1 MRKNDIAEALLCE
14 SVVQA
19 FRIEGLFGYR
29 SVSLNMKNAA
39 SVLIAKNGA
48 GKTTTMGALDAFLK
62 RQFFRFATLEFSR
75 ITCSLKGVENPIV
88 LTKADIAELAK
99 FTSNR
104 KFQSFLALFEGDAVE
119 FSSLIIAN
127 YADIKKG
134 AKTKGYQILQRKLMT
149 RSRTNVPSSREYIV
163 KLLSIAEDSKLK
175 VFSVSEAISNAL
187 DGYEV
192 VYLPTY
198 RRIELA
204 LPVADE
210 TRPGVRHANM
220 QEKLGLSKQSLH
232 SGDIQFGLSDISERL
247 SDLNETMLFE
257 SNQGYR
263 EISANIVNDLLDGIF
278 ENEHSDVEIIPS
290 KESLALFFER
300 IKGGRRY
307 IGPYSD
313 VQVPDLDKIYNE
325 NEVPERSRKFLKY
338 FLGKLNTVML
348 KTKNIESM
356 VEEFINCSNEYLS
369 SKDRSTELPL
379 GIDHRGADDLDGK
392 QLSLDRRTFKVSVSS
407 ISGRREIPLDAL
419 SSGEK
424 QMISL
429 FAKMYLYPNKKIV
442 LIDEPELSLSIEWQ
456 QKILIDI
463 FRAET
468 CAQLIAITHSPFI
481 FDNELEPLAAPLE
494 IGIENPNETLES
506 GYFQEDVNA

>member
-1 MRKNDIAEALLCE
+1 MKKIDISSGLFD
-14 SVVQA
+14 SPVVQE
-19 FRIEGLFGYR
+19 FKIEGLFGYR
-29 SVSLNMKNAA
+29 SISLNMPNAA
-39 SVLIAKNGA
+39 AVLIAKNGA

-62 RQFFRFATLEFSR
+62 RQFFRFATLDFSKIICR
-75 ITCSLKGVENPIV
+75 LKGVEDEII
-88 LTKADIAELAK
+88 LTKTDIDELVK
-99 FTSNR
+99 FTASR
-104 KFQSFLALFEGDAVE
+104 EFQSFLSVIDGDAIE
-119 FSSLIIAN
+119 FASLIVAN
-127 YADIKKG
+127 YADIKRGGKS
-134 AKTKGYQILQRKLMT
+134 KGYLNLHRRLAGKNRGNPTGT
-149 RSRTNVPSSREYIV
+149 RDYLNKIF
-163 KLLSIAEDSKLK
+163 SIAEDSRLN
-175 VFSVSEAISNAL
+175 VFSISENISNAIN
-187 DGYEV
+187 GYEI

-204 LPVADE
+204 LPVNE
-210 TRPGVRHANM
+210 EQRTSGRVSNL
-220 QEKLGLSKQSLH
+220 QEKLGLNKHSLH

-278 ENEHSDVEIIPS
+278 ENEHPDKEQIPS
-290 KESLALFFER
+290 KEALALFFER

-307 IGPYSD
+307 IGAYND
-313 VQVPDLDKIYNE
+313 IQVPDIDKIYNE
-325 NEVPERSRKFLKY
+325 NEVPEQSRKFLKY

-369 SKDRSTELPL
+369 SKDSSTDFPIN
-379 GIDHRGADDLDGK
+379 GIDINEVDSDGK
-392 QLSLDRRTFKVSVSS
+392 LLSLDRRTFKVSVSS
-407 ISGRREIPLDAL
+407 IAEGRQIPLDSL

-481 FDNELEPLAAPLE
+481 FDNELEPLAAPLK
-494 IGIENPNETLES
+494 ISIDRLLES
-506 GYFQEDVNA
+506 HGVSDDQEDINA

>member
-1 MRKNDIAEALLCE
+1 MKKSNISESLFGA
-14 SVVQA
+14 SVVQS
-19 FRIEGLFGYR
+19 FSIEGLFGYR
-29 SVSLNMKNAA
+29 TVSLNMENAA

-48 GKTTTMGALDAFLK
+48 GKTTTMGALDALLK
-62 RQFFRFATLEFSR
+62 RQFFRFTNLEFSR
-75 ITCSLKGVENPIV
+75 IVCRLKGLNEEVI
-88 LTKADIAELAK
+88 LAK
-99 FTSNR
+99 TDIDELVKFTASR
-104 KFQSFLALFEGDAVE
+104 KFQSFLSVVEGDAIE
-119 FSSLIIAN
+119 FASLIAAN
-127 YADIKKG
+127 YSDIKKG
-134 AKTKGYQILQRKLMT
+134 GKAKGYQVLQRKMISKG
-149 RSRTNVPSSREYIV
+149 RGNISAAKEYIL
-163 KLLSIAEDSKLK
+163 KLFSVAEDSKLK
-175 VFSVSEAISNAL
+175 VFLISQLISDAL

-204 LPVADE
+204 LPVVEDP
-210 TRPGVRHANM
+210 RPGLRNTNF
-220 QEKLGLSKQSLH
+220 QEKLGLNKQSLH

-278 ENEHSDVEIIPS
+278 ENNHSDIDRIPS

-307 IGPYSD
+307 IGLYSD
-313 VQVPDLDKIYNE
+313 VQVPDIDKIYNE
-325 NEVPERSRKFLKY
+325 NEVPEQSRKFLKY

-356 VEEFINCSNEYLS
+356 VEAFINSSNEYLS
-369 SKDRSTELPL
+369 SKDGSTELPL
-379 GIDHRGADDLDGK
+379 NSFTSDEVDMDGK

-407 ISGRREIPLDAL
+407 ISGRREIPLDSL

-429 FAKMYLYPNKKIV
+429 FAKMYLYPDKKIV

-463 FRAET
+463 FKAET

-494 IGIENPNETLES
+494 ISIEKS
-506 GYFQEDVNA
+506 VDCSFGSEDQGAIDA

>member
-1 MRKNDIAEALLCE
+1 MKKSNISDSLFGS
-14 SVVQA
+14 SVVQS

-29 SVSLNMKNAA
+29 TVSLNMKYAA

-62 RQFFRFATLEFSR
+62 RQFFRFTNLEFSKIVCR
-75 ITCSLKGVENPIV
+75 LKDLDEDII
-88 LTKADIAELAK
+88 LTKTDIEDLVK
-99 FTSNR
+99 FTASR
-104 KFQSFLALFEGDAVE
+104 KFQNFLSVIEGDAIE
-119 FSSLIIAN
+119 FASLIVAN
-127 YADIKKG
+127 YSDIKKG
-134 AKTKGYQILQRKLMT
+134 GKNKGYNILLRKMAS
-149 RSRTNVPSSREYIV
+149 RSRGNSSVTKDYV
-163 KLLSIAEDSKLK
+163 SKLFSIAEESKLK
-175 VFSVSEAISNAL
+175 VLSISQLISDSLN
-187 DGYEV
+187 GYEV

-204 LPVADE
+204 LPVVEDP
-210 TRPGVRHANM
+210 RPGIRNTNF
-220 QEKLGLSKQSLH
+220 QEKLGLNKQSLH

-278 ENEHSDVEIIPS
+278 ENKHSDNDAIPS

-325 NEVPERSRKFLKY
+325 NEIPEQSRKFLKY

-356 VEEFINCSNEYLS
+356 VEEFINSSNEYLS
-369 SKDRSTELPL
+369 LRDGSTELPL
-379 GIDHRGADDLDGK
+379 DSSSQNEVDRDGK
-392 QLSLDRRTFKVSVSS
+392 QLSLDRRTFKVAVSS
-407 ISGRREIPLDAL
+407 VTGQREIPLDAL

-442 LIDEPELSLSIEWQ
+442 LIDEPELSLSIDWQ
-456 QKILIDI
+456 QKILVDI
-463 FRAET
+463 FKAET
-468 CAQLIAITHSPFI
+468 CMQLIAITHSPFI
-481 FDNELEPLAAPLE
+481 FNNELEPLAAPLE
-494 IGIENPNETLES
+494 IGIETSDDCTFGGEEQGST
-506 GYFQEDVNA
+506 DA